1 MKVACDPRQIT
12 VSQTNF
18 SKAIGVTTGRVAQLV
33 KEGVVFRDE
42 NDKGGGVL
50 LVKSLQSYISFKGLT
65 PGNEDGE
72 LDYMTEKAKHE
83 KVKREL
89 AEHKLSIM
97 EHKAYEAHIVELVL
111 TEMLSN
117 LRTRLLGM
125 PSKLAPIMENKSKE
139 EIYTCLTEEIESKLM
154 ELSEYTPE
162 LFTGE
167 DIEESTED
175 EEC

>member
-65 PGNEDGE
+65 PGN
-72 LDYMTEKAKHE
+72 
-83 KVKREL
+83 
-89 AEHKLSIM
+89 
-97 EHKAYEAHIVELVL
+97 
-111 TEMLSN
+111 
-117 LRTRLLGM
+117 
-125 PSKLAPIMENKSKE
+125 
-139 EIYTCLTEEIESKLM
+139 
-154 ELSEYTPE
+154 
-162 LFTGE
+162 
-167 DIEESTED
+167 
-175 EEC
+175 